1 MSALVLV
8 AVAALGIAVSSPQDA
23 ARADT
28 RQAVA
33 ASAAS
38 AAISARLTA
47 AWKDG
52 TLLDKIRSGELTEAD
67 LAPAKATGLD
77 IAGRHIT
84 LTPPTAAEAAKGAE
98 IAAHMQKESGGAG
111 MLARPSA
118 ATSDSGKGS
127 VTLDPGTSAPS
138 SGTTGAPSITE
149 SKHWYSP
156 ITTAWKWLHTDH
168 WYYINGTWLAWM
180 ANVSLG
186 TAAASFCGA
195 IARSLPTIVGCGIVA
210 TLLWAVAG
218 VAHDW
223 QCETRGWWVDL
234 PYIGKSHCNR
244 D

>member
-1 MSALVLV
+1 MSINHSAARSLYPRRAMSALVLV

-138 SGTTGAPSITE
+138 SGTTGAASITE
-149 SKHWYSP
+149 SKHWWSN
-156 ITTAWKWLHTDH
+156 H
-168 WYYINGTWLAWM
+168 WFYINGTWFKVLVASTIGVIASTVCAFFGLPGVLCVPLAGFI
-180 ANVSLG
+180 S
-186 TAAASFCGA
+186 GA
-195 IARSLPTIVGCGIVA
+195 VEFLKNTNCARYGVHIDIPY
-210 TLLWAVAG
+210 LWRT
-218 VAHDW
+218 W
-223 QCETRGWWVDL
+223 C
-234 PYIGKSHCNR
+234 
-244 D
+244 